1 MAAGFQSFWGQNRPN
16 LFEENGR
23 PSRVEVAINDEYHF
37 VATLD
42 DQRDDQLIPIVGYG
56 KPVSKIRLTIQ
67 GVHPGAR
74 YEDTCISRV
83 VLYDLLAKTPEIHH
97 AR

>member
-1 MAAGFQSFWGQNRPN
+1 
-16 LFEENGR
+16 
-23 PSRVEVAINDEYHF
+23 
-37 VATLD
+37 
-42 DQRDDQLIPIVGYG
+42 
-56 KPVSKIRLTIQ
+56 
-67 GVHPGAR
+67 VHPGAR